1 MTLLLQH
8 RDSPYIRGVGFLYL
22 RYSCDP
28 SQVWKWIQPYLYD
41 QEPLQVQV
49 NASKQEAKAHD
60 TVGSFV
66 RFLFSERNYYGTM
79 LPRWPIQIER
89 DIQVNLL
96 QAEKIEE
103 RAKQHSSKPHQMTYF
118 KTLGSKVQALYG
130 DDENPVT
137 WYDGVVDRVITKD
150 EETNQVLRFPKFLVT
165 FPEYGNTEIVTLG
178 EMDMPGVNSEPLER
192 NYTAP
197 PSREPERSRNDNRG
211 YASRGNDH
219 GKDRRRG
226 YEERGG
232 RDSGSRERD
241 SHDGEEWRGSAR
253 ASGGA
258 YPPNDL
264 YEEVRRRERETVTT
278 SGRNG
283 AMRRPPS
290 TRSSMA
296 SSNQDSHVHDRQ
308 RDDYRTNS
316 RSPSTG
322 RVPSQSRSSRST
334 SKTPPPSP
342 PPRKRTSD
350 EVAANQ
356 AKKQKLLAKY
366 G

>member
-66 RFLFSERNYYGTM
+66 RFLFSERNYHGTM

-96 QAEKIEE
+96 QAEKIEV
-103 RAKQHSSKPHQMTYF
+103 RAKQHASKPHQMIYF

-130 DDENPVT
+130 DDENPLR
-137 WYDGVVDRVITKD
+137 WYDAVVDRVITKD

-178 EMDMPGVNSEPLER
+178 EMDMPGVNSEPFER
-192 NYTAP
+192 NAPFP
-197 PSREPERSRNDNRG
+197 PSGEPERSRNDNRG
-211 YASRGNDH
+211 YASQGYDQ
-219 GKDRRRG
+219 GQDTRRG
-226 YEERGG
+226 YDERGG
-232 RDSGSRERD
+232 RASGSRERD
-241 SHDGEEWRGSAR
+241 SLGGEWRGSAR

-283 AMRRPPS
+283 ATRRPPS
-290 TRSSMA
+290 TKSSMT
-296 SSNQDSHVHDRQ
+296 SSNKDIHVPDRQ
-308 RDDYRTNS
+308 RDHRTNS
-316 RSPSTG
+316 RSPSAS
-322 RVPSQSRSSRST
+322 RVPPQSRSSRSN

-350 EVAANQ
+350 EMAANH